1 MSSFLSLP
9 VSSSFAL
16 DASAAQSPGGESW
29 KVDYS
34 ADDNTSTRN
43 KPRTFPYH
51 STLPY
56 EVEDDARRNADLQN
70 ILKHLYITVQA
81 RDFSPGA
88 LHWTRELRAWLE
100 LKFDLTRATRKK
112 LVHLYFEL
120 ALARG
125 IETSVSERFANM
137 FTILL
142 K

>member
-1 MSSFLSLP
+1 MSNFLSLP
-9 VSSSFAL
+9 SASSFAM
-16 DASAAQSPGGESW
+16 DGSATQSPGGETW

-34 ADDNTSTRN
+34 GDDNEVTRN

-51 STLPY
+51 SLLPY
-56 EVEDDARRNADLQN
+56 DVEDNARRNADLDN
-70 ILKHLYITVQA
+70 ILKHLYISVQA
-81 RDFSPGA
+81 RDLSPGA
-88 LHWTRELRAWLE
+88 LHWTRELKAWLE

-125 IETSVSERFANM
+125 IDTSIAERFANM